1 MQDLFLDFESY
12 YDGQCSLKPLTT
24 PEYIN
29 HPDFFVHLCTVAV
42 DDGDVI
48 VLHNHQEC
56 VDYFAT
62 VDWANT
68 RLIAHNAKFDAAV
81 LAWVYGHNPAEY
93 MDTMG
98 LAKYFLPGRGA
109 LKHVAKA
116 LALPDK
122 GDALHKTQG
131 LKVIPTE
138 IMAEFI
144 DYGIQDTILC
154 REIYRRMATHLPDR
168 ERYLI
173 HITIKMFVEPRFVV
187 NQPLLREYAASL
199 QRIEEL
205 KFEEIRDRVQQWS
218 DDFGWGMTVTAKTF
232 TSNPQMVELLTRLEI
247 PIPYKY
253 RNATATEIAKG
264 VQQPG
269 SQVRVPALAKGDEEF
284 QTLMERYSGTGL
296 YEIFELRLM
305 LKSRIEQTRTQRFLR
320 ISEIMGGR
328 IPVPLNY
335 CGAKTNRWSGA
346 DKVNMQNL
354 SSRGKPTT
362 LRESLQA
369 PPGYKLVV
377 ADLAQIEP
385 RVLATM
391 AGEQALIDAFRN
403 GSDIYKLA
411 ASGTFKIDVDQVTK
425 QQRQIGKAQVLGL
438 GYGMW
443 AKGFRVFAKTIAGEV
458 LTESQ
463 AKDVVMAY
471 RNQFTKIVEFWDN
484 CEQGL
489 KLLAAKKPG
498 ATLTLNQCTFATKP
512 FPCVILPSGN
522 YLKYPNLR
530 AIFKSPFEETQVEGF
545 EYGMGGVYSK
555 VYGALMVENIVQSLS
570 RDILGDMIVRLG
582 KLMQADE
589 QFVNLVHDEVVMVI
603 REDRAEWFAEET
615 KKIMRVN
622 PEWFP
627 DVPLDCT
634 VDIGDNYAE
643 AK

>member
-1 MQDLFLDFESY
+1 MQELFLDFESY
-12 YDGQCSLKPLTT
+12 YDGHCSLRKLTT
-24 PEYIN
+24 PEYIK

-42 DDGDVI
+42 DDGEVFEL
-48 VLHNHQEC
+48 VGHQAC
-56 VDYFAT
+56 ADYFAT
-62 VDWANT
+62 VDWSTT

-81 LAWVYGHNPAEY
+81 LAWVYGHTPAEY

-116 LALPDK
+116 LGLSDK
-122 GDALHKTQG
+122 GDALAKTQG
-131 LKVIPTE
+131 LREIPEE

-144 DYGIQDTILC
+144 EYGIQDTHLC
-154 REIYRRMATHLPDR
+154 REIYRRMSPHLPDR

-173 HITIKMFVEPRFVV
+173 HITIRMFVEPRFVV
-187 NQPLLREYAASL
+187 NQPLLRSYAGELARLS
-199 QRIEEL
+199 EEQY
-205 KFEEIRDRVQQWS
+205 ERVRDMIQGWS
-218 DDFGWGMTVTAKTF
+218 DDFGWDLEVTPKTF
-232 TSNPQMVELLTRLEI
+232 TSNPQMVRLLELLDI
-247 PIPYKY
+247 PVPYKY

-264 VQQPG
+264 KARAG
-269 SQVRVPALAKGDEEF
+269 SQVKVPALAKGDEEF
-284 QTLMERYSGTGL
+284 QVLMEKYTGTKL
-296 YEIFELRLM
+296 YDVFETRLM
-305 LKSRIEQTRTQRFLR
+305 LKSRIEQTRTERFLR
-320 ISEIMGGR
+320 IAEIMGGV

-377 ADLAQIEP
+377 ADLSQIEP
-385 RVLATM
+385 RVLATL
-391 AGEQALIDAFRN
+391 AGEEDLVRAFRN
-403 GSDIYKLA
+403 GEDIYKLA
-411 ASGTFKIDVDQVTK
+411 AAKTFNTTVDKIEK
-425 QQRQIGKAQVLGL
+425 SQRQVGKAQVLGL

-443 AKGFRVFAKTIAGEV
+443 ANGFRIFAKTIAGLDFTEQEAKNVV
-458 LTESQ
+458 L
-463 AKDVVMAY
+463 AY
-471 RNQFTKIVEFWDN
+471 REAFPKIVQFWEN
-484 CEQGL
+484 CEKAL
-489 KLLAAKKPG
+489 HLMASKKPG
-498 ATLTLNQCTFATKP
+498 LQFKTNQVSFITTP
-512 FPCVILPSGN
+512 FPSAVLPSGN

-530 AIFKSPFEETQVEGF
+530 AIFNSPFEETKVDGF
-545 EYGMGGVYSK
+545 EYGMGGTYSK
-555 VYGALMVENIVQSLS
+555 VYGALVVENIVQSLS

-582 KLMQADE
+582 QLMKPDE

-603 REDRAEWFAEET
+603 REDRAQWFAEET
-615 KKIMRVN
+615 QRVMRTN
-622 PEWFP
+622 PIWFP